1 MKGLMKKTGRDNM
14 MNRFK
19 NFRLD
24 EVPTREISV
33 AQKLVVDYD
42 EDQIRKISVGATSLF
57 NWVSI
62 THMTTGVARY
72 KMKCR
77 HNLRRGVLGR
87 LRPPSGL
94 GQYPGGGFR
103 VAPTENDFKRK

>member
-1 MKGLMKKTGRDNM
+1 MKVLMKKTGRDNM

-62 THMTTGVARY
+62 TLTYDGCILMLMEFISE
-72 KMKCR
+72 K
-77 HNLRRGVLGR
+77 
-87 LRPPSGL
+87 
-94 GQYPGGGFR
+94 
-103 VAPTENDFKRK
+103 

>member
-1 MKGLMKKTGRDNM
+1 MKKTGRDNM

-62 THMTTGVARY
+62 TLTYDGCILMLMEFISE
-72 KMKCR
+72 K
-77 HNLRRGVLGR
+77 
-87 LRPPSGL
+87 
-94 GQYPGGGFR
+94 
-103 VAPTENDFKRK
+103 